1 MILLTALLLSGGL
14 QGSKLNAHSLVMSV
28 AWDRQDNRN
37 EVECTHDT
45 SFGPAMQIR
54 GYWLMSETDGVV
66 KKEKMGEAWK
76 LRWNRAPKTL
86 WPGRV

>member
-14 QGSKLNAHSLVMSV
+14 DGSKPNAHSLVIRF

-45 SFGPAMQIR
+45 SLALQCS
-54 GYWLMSETDGVV
+54 SEDTG
-66 KKEKMGEAWK
+66 
-76 LRWNRAPKTL
+76 
-86 WPGRV
+86 

>member
-14 QGSKLNAHSLVMSV
+14 HESKLNAHSLVVRV

-45 SFGPAMQIR
+45 SLALQSRSKNTG
-54 GYWLMSETDGVV
+54 
-66 KKEKMGEAWK
+66 
-76 LRWNRAPKTL
+76 
-86 WPGRV
+86 